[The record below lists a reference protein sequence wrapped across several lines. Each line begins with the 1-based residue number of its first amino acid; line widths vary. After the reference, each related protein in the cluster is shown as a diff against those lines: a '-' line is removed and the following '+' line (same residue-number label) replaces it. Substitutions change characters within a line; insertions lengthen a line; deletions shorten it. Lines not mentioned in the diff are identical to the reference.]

1 MKSTEASGSA
11 QHCCLTLRDMREPFQ
26 TEGPGAVKK
35 DVSDGML
42 QVKADKSAKHEAAL
56 KTLLKGGMELEDLWW
71 SVKNEI
77 KQELELHLR
86 PSSFYEATAL
96 EVGVK
101 EEVEEEQHQDVRSYH
116 FEAAAEDRIPEESSK
131 AEKGQARIKPEPKPV
146 VKRRRLTRRDMQET
160 LQTEDPKST
169 KNEFAD
175 GAKVKTEK
183 KVQLLQGSVECPE
196 ERMEMDDLWIQ
207 VRKEISKHAH
217 QSLEPTEELAR
228 LEWHEDCCRVK
239 EAKC

>member
-77 KQELELHLR
+77 KQELELHLG

-101 EEVEEEQHQDVRSYH
+101 EEVEKEQHQDVDRYPSKS
-116 FEAAAEDRIPEESSK
+116 ATKDRIPEESSK
-131 AEKGQARIKPEPKPV
+131 TEKGQARIKPEPKPV
-146 VKRRRLTRRDMQET
+146 VKRRRLTRRDMQEPM
-160 LQTEDPKST
+160 QTEDPTST
-169 KNEFAD
+169 KNDFAD
-175 GAKVKTEK
+175 AVKVKTEK
-183 KVQLLQGSVECPE
+183 SVQLKSSVERPE
-196 ERMEMDDLWIQ
+196 ERMDDLWIQ
-207 VRKEISKHAH
+207 VRKEIRKHAH
-217 QSLEPTEELAR
+217 QSLKPTEELAK

>member
-26 TEGPGAVKK
+26 TEGPSAVKK

-77 KQELELHLR
+77 KQELELHLG

-101 EEVEEEQHQDVRSYH
+101 EEVEKEQHQDVRSYH
-116 FEAAAEDRIPEESSK
+116 SEAAAEDRIPEESSK

-146 VKRRRLTRRDMQET
+146 VKRRRLTRWDMQK
-160 LQTEDPKST
+160 LMQTEDPKPT
-169 KNEFAD
+169 KKEFAD
-175 GAKVKTEK
+175 AVKVKTEQS
-183 KVQLLQGSVECPE
+183 VQLQSSFECPE

-207 VRKEISKHAH
+207 VRKEINKPTP
-217 QSLEPTEELAR
+217 QKLEPSEELAK
-228 LEWHEDCCRVK
+228 LEGHEDCCRVK
-239 EAKC
+239 HAKC